1 MDLEICKPVYEE
13 CFKLH
18 DKDKYR
24 IYGPRNTELQ
34 NIMRYRI
41 ITVLLKRFTKAG
53 DDLRMNPQSEK
64 TVQNNEEKIQF
75 MNKLIAKIQYVEKQL
90 VK

>member
-1 MDLEICKPVYEE
+1 
-13 CFKLH
+13 
-18 DKDKYR
+18 
-24 IYGPRNTELQ
+24 
-34 NIMRYRI
+34 
-41 ITVLLKRFTKAG
+41 LKRFTKAG

-75 MNKLIAKIQYVEKQL
+75 MNKLIARIQYIEKQL